1 MKAALIG
8 YGYWGK
14 ILEKYIA
21 SCRDFELVS
30 ICKITPP
37 PVSNLADVLAND
49 EINAV
54 FVCTPSRTH
63 YEICKKLLRSGKHV
77 FCEKPLV
84 MNPGEAEK
92 LYEFASV
99 SGKILYAD
107 YIYTVSASI
116 QDCKEILK
124 QLGKLICIEGE
135 ISQFGRFY
143 SGETAADIIGVHLF
157 SVLGLW
163 FPEDEASNINVIINS
178 GEVMLMSCEIRGI
191 KILLKCNLL
200 CPGQKVRR
208 FDIFG
213 ENGRL
218 SIDLSGNEWTLRLQN
233 FTRTGAGEYKF
244 IDEIKEFH
252 DERNNIDKA
261 ISEFAECIK
270 TGSVKANRDIAFKTD
285 KLLMKLRRMNN

>member
-1 MKAALIG
+1 MNWSVYVKL
-8 YGYWGK
+8 
-14 ILEKYIA
+14 
-21 SCRDFELVS
+21 
-30 ICKITPP
+30 PP
-37 PVSNLADVLAND
+37 PQISNIADILSDD
-49 EINAV
+49 EISAV

-63 YEICKKLLRSGKHV
+63 YEICQKLLRNGKHV

-92 LYEFASV
+92 LYELASV
-99 SGKILYAD
+99 SRKILYAD

-116 QDCKEILK
+116 KDCREILQ
-124 QLGKLICIEGE
+124 QLGNLICIEGE
-135 ISQFGRFY
+135 ISQFGKFY

-163 FPEDEASNINVIINS
+163 FPEDGAANINVLVNS
-178 GEVMLMSCEIRGI
+178 SEIMLMSCEIRDI
-191 KILLKCNLL
+191 KVLLKCNLL

-218 SIDLSGNEWTLRLQN
+218 SIDLSGSQWTLRLQN
-233 FTRTGAGEYKF
+233 FHKTGSGEYAF
-244 IDEIKEFH
+244 IREVKNFH
-252 DERNNIDKA
+252 DEHNNISKA
-261 ISEFAECIK
+261 ISEFAACIK

-285 KLLMKLRRMNN
+285 NLLMKLRRMNN